1 MFRLSV
7 IRRVHLVRGYFD
19 HRLSLSGR
27 RREDGAIAAL
37 VAILMG
43 TGVILGA
50 AALTIDTGAL
60 LYERSQLQNGADAV
74 ALSIAKTCAGPTPC
88 AAPDI
93 TSTDPLSLSVLAGAN
108 AADKKSTIASVCGS
122 AALVAVNNAFT
133 LCPAPSPGLVEC
145 PNTTSA
151 AKYVEV
157 RTETLNGD
165 GSSILPPVFAQ
176 MLSGAGT
183 QFSHTTVKACGR
195 AGWGPARTT
204 RGFVLPVAMSY
215 CEWKAATGA
224 DPTAS
229 PPVAGTYVTQ
239 PDYTGGVAYGYD
251 TDSGTSA
258 PPWPTATEKE
268 VYTASSVPAAG
279 CTTWNGHMS
288 PGNFSVVARVAST
301 CSAVAGEWMVGNTG
315 NDSPCADAQLAP
327 YRGKTILVPLFDCVA
342 ASRAALTPTTNCSDG
357 GNTNYHITGYA
368 TFYLTGWQFSGTG
381 GVYDNSVKDNHQL
394 CWGAGTTGSSGRC
407 FSGWFTRQ
415 VIGVGEI
422 DDTGAPD
429 FGTTVI
435 QVLG

>member
-7 IRRVHLVRGYFD
+7 IRRVHLVRGHFD

-27 RREDGAIAAL
+27 KRENGAIAAL
-37 VAILMG
+37 VAILLG
-43 TGVILGA
+43 TGVLLGA

-60 LYERSQLQNGADAV
+60 LYERSQLQNGADAA

-93 TSTDPLSLSVLAGAN
+93 TASSDLSVLAGAN

-122 AALVAVNNAFT
+122 AALVAVNSAFT
-133 LCPAPSPGLVEC
+133 LCPTPSPTLVEC
-145 PNTTSA
+145 PVTTSA

-157 RTETLNGD
+157 RTETFNGD

-204 RGFVLPVAMSY
+204 TGFVLPVAMSY

-224 DPTAS
+224 N
-229 PPVAGTYVTQ
+229 PPSVPGTYVTP
-239 PDYTGGVAYGYD
+239 PDYTDGVAFGYD
-251 TDSGTSA
+251 TNSSTLA

-279 CTTWNGHMS
+279 CTTWNGHVS
-288 PGNFSVVARVAST
+288 PGNFSAVAQVPST
-301 CSAVAGEWMVGNTG
+301 CSAVADEWMVGNTG
-315 NDSPCADAQLAP
+315 NDSPCNDAQLAP
-327 YRGKTILVPLFDCVA
+327 YRGKTVLVPLFDCVA
-342 ASRAALTPTTNCSDG
+342 ASTAALTPSTDCLAV
-357 GNTNYHITGYA
+357 GNNANYHITGYG
-368 TFYLTGWQFSGTG
+368 TFYLTGWQFSGTN
-381 GVYDNSVKDNHQL
+381 GVYDNSVKDNHPL
-394 CWGAGTTGSSGRC
+394 CLAVGTTGNSGRC
-407 FSGWFTRQ
+407 FSGWFTREE
-415 VIGVGEI
+415 IGVGEI

>member
-1 MFRLSV
+1 MLRLNV
-7 IRRVHLVRGYFD
+7 IRWAHLLRGHVD

-27 RREDGAIAAL
+27 RREDGAVAML
-37 VAILMG
+37 VAMLMG
-43 TGVILGA
+43 MGVLLGA

-60 LYERSQLQNGADAV
+60 LYERSQLQNGADAT

-93 TSTDPLSLSVLAGAN
+93 AATSSLSVLAGAN
-108 AADKKSTIASVCGS
+108 AADKKSRIASICGS
-122 AALVAVNNAFT
+122 VALVAVNGAFT
-133 LCPAPSPGLVEC
+133 PCPAASPALVEC
-145 PNTTSA
+145 PVTTSA

-176 MLSGAGT
+176 MLNGAGNK
-183 QFSHTTVKACGR
+183 FSNTTVKACGR

-224 DPTAS
+224 NPTAS

-239 PDYTGGVAYGYD
+239 PDYTDGVAFGYD
-251 TDSGTSA
+251 TSSSTVA

-279 CTTWNGHMS
+279 CTTWNGHVS
-288 PGNFSVVARVAST
+288 PGNFSAVQQLSS
-301 CSAVAGEWMVGNTG
+301 CSASAGEWMVGDTG
-315 NDSPCADAQLAP
+315 NSSPCSDAQLAP

-342 ASRAALTPTTNCSDG
+342 SSTAAPTPSTDCQAG
-357 GNTNYHITGYA
+357 GNNANYHITGYA
-368 TFYLTGWQFSGTG
+368 TFYLTGWQFSGTNG
-381 GVYDNSVKDNHQL
+381 GYDKSVKDDHQV
-394 CWGAGTTGSSGRC
+394 CHAAGTTGNSGRC
-407 FSGWFTRQ
+407 LSGWFTREE
-415 VIGVGEI
+415 IGVGEI